1 MQYVFGYVI
10 VPISDICNIARGKVI
25 SKDTI
30 RDNEGIYPVY
40 SSQTENGGLLG
51 KISTFMYDGEYITW
65 TTDGANAGT
74 VFIRNGKFNITNV
87 CGLLGV
93 KEEGVNIKY
102 LYYYLSV
109 EAKKYV
115 SAGMGNAKL
124 MSNVVGKIMVHLP
137 AMERQKEVAAILDRF
152 DTLCN
157 DLTTGLPA
165 EIEARQKQYEYYRDK
180 LLAFKELDNCEWR

>member
-1 MQYVFGYVI
+1 MFGYVI
-10 VPISDICNIARGKVI
+10 VPVSDICNIARGKVI

-40 SSQTENGGLLG
+40 SSQTENGGVLG
-51 KISTFMYDGEYITW
+51 KINTFMYDGKYITW

-87 CGLLGV
+87 CGLLDV
-93 KEEGVNIKY
+93 KDESVNIKY
-102 LYYYLSV
+102 LYYYLSL

-137 AMERQKEVAAILDRF
+137 AMERQKEVATILDRF

-165 EIEARQKQYEYYRDK
+165 EIEARQKQYEYYRDE
-180 LLAFKELDNCEWR
+180 LLAFKELDNCE